1 MRTPNAMMI
10 APEMRIPA
18 GERRNRVIAPV
29 KAPSAENT
37 AANPAMNNRI
47 GTIGWRS
54 SRTSPPATNE
64 R

>member
-1 MRTPNAMMI
+1 MMI
-10 APEMRIPA
+10 APEIRIPA
-18 GERRNRVIAPV
+18 GDRSRRVIAPV

-37 AANPAMNNRI
+37 AANPAMNSRI
-47 GTIGWRS
+47 GTTGWRS

>member
-1 MRTPNAMMI
+1 MMI
-10 APEMRIPA
+10 APEMRMPA
-18 GERRNRVIAPV
+18 VDRSRRVIAPV

-47 GTIGWRS
+47 GTTGWRS